1 MNIGAWDSD
10 SGDVF
15 VIAECG
21 VNHGGSV
28 DTAYRLI
35 EAAKQAGA
43 DAVKF
48 QWFKTDAL
56 VQRRGPQ
63 AEALRPL
70 ELSEGAMRAL
80 AGRCVDLDLPFLCS
94 VFDLESA
101 DAYLALDPVAVK
113 IGSGELTDEK
123 LLHHVSAAHIPMII
137 STGMATMREIGIA
150 VKLVRWET
158 RYALLH
164 CVSAYPTPL
173 DQVNLRALD
182 ALRAFHCPVGFS
194 DHGMWTWTP
203 ALAVARGA
211 VIIEKHITLDR
222 TLPGPDH
229 MSSATPEQF
238 AEAVWWIRQ
247 TTAALGSGEKIP
259 QPCEAATMK
268 ACGR

>member
-1 MNIGAWDSD
+1 MKVGAWDSD
-10 SGDVF
+10 SGEVY

-35 EAAKQAGA
+35 EAARQAGA

-56 VQRRGPQ
+56 VKRRGPQ

-101 DAYLALDPVAVK
+101 DAYLALDPPAVK
-113 IGSGELTDEK
+113 IGSGELRE
-123 LLHHVSAAHIPMII
+123 LELIHAASRGVPVIL
-137 STGMATMREIGIA
+137 STGMATMRDVREA
-150 VKLVRWET
+150 VDALEHEDF
-158 RYALLH
+158 ALLH
-164 CVSAYPTPL
+164 CVSAYPAPL
-173 DQVNLRALD
+173 DQVNLRAMD

-194 DHGMWTWTP
+194 DHSRFTWMP

-211 VIIEKHITLDR
+211 CIIEKHLTLDR
-222 TLPGPDH
+222 RLPGPDH
-229 MSSATPEQF
+229 IASCTPDELR
-238 AEAVWWIRQ
+238 ETVYRIRQ
-247 TTAALGSGEKIP
+247 ATTILGSSEKRP
-259 QPCEAATMK
+259 QPCEAETMK
-268 ACGR
+268 ACGRA

>member
-1 MNIGAWDSD
+1 MKIGAWDSD
-10 SGDVF
+10 SGEVYI
-15 VIAECG
+15 VAECG

-48 QWFKTDAL
+48 QWFRTDAL
-56 VQRRGPQ
+56 VRRRGPQ

-101 DAYLALDPVAVK
+101 DAYLALDPPAVK
-113 IGSGELTDEK
+113 IGSGELTDWR
-123 LLHHVSAAHIPMII
+123 LIRHVAASGKPMIL
-137 STGMATMREIGIA
+137 STGMATMQMIA
-150 VKLVRWET
+150 NALLRAPED
-158 RYALLH
+158 RALLH

-173 DQVNLRALD
+173 EQVNLRAMD

-194 DHGMWTWTP
+194 DHTWGFS
-203 ALAVARGA
+203 AAEAAVARGA
-211 VIIEKHITLDR
+211 VIIEKHLTLDR
-222 TLPGPDH
+222 KLPGPDH
-229 MSSATPEQF
+229 VASMEPHDFRPLVQQ
-238 AEAVWWIRQ
+238 IRK
-247 TTAALGSGEKIP
+247 TTAMLGDGHKRP
-259 QPCEAATMK
+259 MPCEAETMK

>member
-1 MNIGAWDSD
+1 MKIGAWDSD
-10 SGDVF
+10 SGEVYI
-15 VIAECG
+15 VAECG

-70 ELSEGAMRAL
+70 ELPGGAMRAL
-80 AGRCVDLDLPFLCS
+80 AGRCVDLDIPFLCS

-101 DAYLALDPVAVK
+101 DAYLALDPPAVK
-113 IGSGELTDEK
+113 IGSGELGDIG
-123 LLHHVSAAHIPMII
+123 LIRHVSYSHKPMIL
-137 STGMATMREIGIA
+137 STGMATMRDVSQALLRTRIGN
-150 VKLVRWET
+150 T
-158 RYALLH
+158 ALLH

-173 DQVNLRALD
+173 EQVNLRAMD
-182 ALRAFHCPVGFS
+182 ALKAFHCPVGFS
-194 DHGMWTWTP
+194 DHGIWTWMP

-247 TTAALGSGEKIP
+247 TTAALGHGRKEP
-259 QPCEAATMK
+259 MPCEPETMR

>member
-1 MNIGAWDSD
+1 MKVGAWDSD
-10 SGDVF
+10 SGEVF

-35 EAAKQAGA
+35 EAARQAGA

-56 VQRRGPQ
+56 VKRRGPQ

-80 AGRCVDLDLPFLCS
+80 AGRCVDLDIPFLCS
-94 VFDLESA
+94 VFDQESA
-101 DAYLALDPVAVK
+101 DAYLALDPPAVK
-113 IGSGELTDEK
+113 IGSGELTDWR
-123 LLHHVSAAHIPMII
+123 LIRHVAASGKPMIL
-137 STGMATMREIGIA
+137 STGMATMQMIA
-150 VKLVRWET
+150 NALIRAPEDV
-158 RYALLH
+158 ALLH

-173 DQVNLRALD
+173 EQVNLRAMD

-194 DHGMWTWTP
+194 DHSRFTWMP

-211 VIIEKHITLDR
+211 CIIEKHLTLDR
-222 TLPGPDH
+222 RLPGPDH
-229 MSSATPEQF
+229 IASCTPDELR
-238 AEAVWWIRQ
+238 ETVYRIRQ
-247 TTAALGSGEKIP
+247 ATTILGSGEKRP
-259 QPCEAATMK
+259 QPCEAETMK